1 MTLADTICRY
11 WDSTNFISLIAED
24 ELSRADTCQRI
35 LEDAEQGN
43 SQIVISALTIAEIIK
58 PKGQPVLSEDAETTI
73 SNFFLHDY
81 ILVCDLTRAVAEDA
95 RKLARQ
101 HGLKPNDAV
110 HLATAIATKVD
121 MFETWNTNDFSGLQG
136 IPFPIRE
143 PTWQGTPRLPG
154 IE

>member
-1 MTLADTICRY
+1 MSDPICRY

-24 ELSRADTCQRI
+24 EPARADICQHI
-35 LEDAEQGN
+35 LEDADQGN
-43 SQIVISALTIAEIIK
+43 CRIIISALAIAEVIK
-58 PKGQPVLSEDAETTI
+58 PKGQPVLAEDAETTI

-81 ILVCDLTRAVAEDA
+81 ISVYDLTRTIAENA

-110 HLATAIATKVD
+110 HLATAIGAGVD
-121 MFETWNTNDFSGLQG
+121 VFETYNTNDFSGLEG

-143 PTWQGTPRLPG
+143 PTWQGTPQLPG
-154 IE
+154 I

>member
-1 MTLADTICRY
+1 MSDPVRRY

-24 ELSRADTCQRI
+24 EPSRADTWQRI

-43 SQIVISALTIAEIIK
+43 SRIVISALTIAEVIK
-58 PKGQPVLSEDAETTI
+58 PKGQPVLSEGAETTI

-81 ILVCDLTRAVAEDA
+81 ILVHDLTRAIAEEA

-110 HLATAIATKVD
+110 HHATAIAAKVD
-121 MFETWNTNDFSGLQG
+121 VFETWNTNDFSGLQG

-143 PTWQGTPRLPG
+143 PTWQGTPLLPG
-154 IE
+154 MKQ